1 MAKPIM
7 VTVTRG
13 LLLAIEDLKASKQWS
28 VLPLPLRVRI
38 ENGLKGK
45 D

>member
-13 LLLAIEDLKASKQWS
+13 LVMAVQDLKKSKQWS
-28 VLPLPLRVRI
+28 VLPLALRIRI

-45 D
+45 E